1 MVVHFDGIPIC
12 HIQFMPVMNG
22 RWNILCEG
30 KTRLLLRRQFPFEFV
45 GKILLWCRHV
55 RVMKKKC
62 FSCAWNKEQASG
74 VRVLSSAH
82 CINELCKH
90 QRTFDLQNASMK
102 GVMSVYPASHVMGC
116 SVVTSACVT
125 HSYYG
130 LSISWLPKW
139 CGYHNHPF
147 LDFSHCF
154 KLTRV
159 VSWFSH
165 SLIHLKYI
173 GLELMTIHLLT

>member
-1 MVVHFDGIPIC
+1 MAGGTSCVKV
-12 HIQFMPVMNG
+12 
-22 RWNILCEG
+22 
-30 KTRLLLRRQFPFEFV
+30 RRGFSSAGSSPSNSSERFCSDV
-45 GKILLWCRHV
+45 DMSVWW
-55 RVMKKKC
+55 KKKC

-102 GVMSVYPASHVMGC
+102 GVMFVYPASHVMGC

-154 KLTRV
+154 KLTWV

-165 SLIHLKYI
+165 LVINLKYI

>member
-82 CINELCKH
+82 YINELCKH
-90 QRTFDLQNASMK
+90 QRTFDLQMLRWKVSSLFTLHPMLW
-102 GVMSVYPASHVMGC
+102 GVPSSRQLVSRIPIINFKSHDYRNDAAIIIILFWTFLIVSNSPELSVDSH
-116 SVVTSACVT
+116 T
-125 HSYYG
+125 
-130 LSISWLPKW
+130 P
-139 CGYHNHPF
+139 
-147 LDFSHCF
+147 
-154 KLTRV
+154 
-159 VSWFSH
+159 
-165 SLIHLKYI
+165 
-173 GLELMTIHLLT
+173 

>member
-22 RWNILCEG
+22 RWKILCEG

-45 GKILLWCRHV
+45 GKILLWRRHV
-55 RVMKKKC
+55 RVVKKKC
-62 FSCAWNKEQASG
+62 FSCAWKKEQASG

-102 GVMSVYPASHVMGC
+102 GVMFVYPASHVMGVPSSRQLVSRIPIMDFQSHDYRNDAAIIIILFWTFLIVSNSPEL
-116 SVVTSACVT
+116 SV
-125 HSYYG
+125 
-130 LSISWLPKW
+130 
-139 CGYHNHPF
+139 
-147 LDFSHCF
+147 DSH
-154 KLTRV
+154 T
-159 VSWFSH
+159 W
-165 SLIHLKYI
+165 
-173 GLELMTIHLLT
+173 